1 VIKNLATLLI
11 FGLVYSSHAAAQE
24 LGSGD
29 MGGSE
34 GAVPIAVPAAELARG
49 FPGSPFYSSFYPP
62 ALIDQHVSAEARRHA
77 PRHTHSFGQ
86 PVIVLPMEPYINTTS
101 GFQYP
106 GSYTPRGTP
115 LHRSN
120 GYIVCDPPKLTGET
134 TTETAAGT
142 TSRRLVKITSTRS
155 LSTEGYPGPCPVYTI
170 NGELPQQKSRA
181 TTTMPSTRNAPSK

>member
-1 VIKNLATLLI
+1 MIKNLATLLI
-11 FGLVYSSHAAAQE
+11 FGLVYSNHAAAQE

-29 MGGSE
+29 MSVSE
-34 GAVPIAVPAAELARG
+34 GAVPIAVPTAELARS

-62 ALIDQHVSAEARRHA
+62 ALVDQHVSAEARHDTQPYTR
-77 PRHTHSFGQ
+77 SFGR
-86 PVIVLPMEPYINTTS
+86 PLIVLPMMPYVNTIS

-115 LHRSN
+115 LHRFN
-120 GYIVCDPPKLTGET
+120 GYIVCDPPKLTRET

-155 LSTEGYPGPCPVYTI
+155 PSTPGYPGPCPVYTI
-170 NGELPQQKSRA
+170 NGELPQQKSA
-181 TTTMPSTRNAPSK
+181 TTTMPSTRNTPSK